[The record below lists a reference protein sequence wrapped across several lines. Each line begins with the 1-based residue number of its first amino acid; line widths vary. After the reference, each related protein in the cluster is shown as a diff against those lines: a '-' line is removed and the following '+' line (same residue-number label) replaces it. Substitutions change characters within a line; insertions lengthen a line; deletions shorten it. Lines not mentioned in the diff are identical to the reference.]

1 MHGHC
6 HDAMAPKPC
15 FLCVQERTQEVPVC
29 ARERTIHTERER
41 ARARARERASESES
55 ERARARETDRQREL
69 NGVGGS
75 VVIFR
80 AFFFFR

>member
-1 MHGHC
+1 MDTVMTPWRQNLVSCVCRNAHR
-6 HDAMAPKPC
+6 K
-15 FLCVQERTQEVPVC
+15 FLCAHVSARYTR
-29 ARERTIHTERER
+29 RERG
-41 ARARARERASESES
+41 RARARERASESES